1 MKTYMAFDIG
11 GSFVKYGIVTEQAE
25 IIKQSKTPTPKD
37 LDSLIELIAEL
48 TQVYP
53 EGKIEG
59 LAISA
64 PGAVSDSGIIYGFS
78 ALPYIHGPNVKEL
91 IVEKT
96 GYPVYMENDANAAG
110 YAEIW
115 NGAGKGM
122 KDVLLVILGTGVG
135 GAVFKDGV
143 IHKGANLHGGEFGYM
158 LVDGK
163 RTWSS
168 TAATASLLRRVAEKK
183 QVNVETLSGEEIFE
197 QAEKGDPACQE
208 AIEDFYRMIA
218 LGIYNLQYMYDP
230 EVILIGGG
238 ISAREDLVAQV
249 DKRVDQILKEVEIA
263 KIKPSIE
270 VCQHRQN
277 ANLLGAVYGFIHHL
291 K

>member
-1 MKTYMAFDIG
+1 MNRYMAFDIG
-11 GSFVKYGIVTEQAE
+11 GTFVKYGVVTEQAE
-25 IIKQSKTPTPKD
+25 ILKQSKTPTPKD
-37 LDSLIELIAEL
+37 LHSLVDLISNITKE
-48 TQVYP
+48 YP
-53 EGKIEG
+53 EERIEG
-59 LAISA
+59 VAVSA
-64 PGAVSDSGIIYGFS
+64 PGAVSESGIIYGFS

-91 IVEKT
+91 LEEKT
-96 GYPVYMENDANAAG
+96 GYPVFMENDANAAG

-163 RTWSS
+163 RTWSD
-168 TAATASLLRRVAEKK
+168 TAATASLLRRVAKKK
-183 QVNVETLSGEEIFE
+183 QVDAETLSGEGIFE
-197 QAEKGDPACQE
+197 QAEQGDQDCQE
-208 AIEDFYRMIA
+208 AIEDFYHMIA

-230 EVILIGGG
+230 EVILLGGG

-249 DKRVDQILKEVEIA
+249 NRRVEQIMKEVEIA
-263 KIKPSIE
+263 KIKPNVE

-277 ANLLGAVYGFIHHL
+277 ANLLGAVYGFINHR
-291 K
+291 